1 MSAPTSIQ
9 ETIFIEVNKRPE
21 YTALSEQIEEAF
33 KEGHLIATEDLE
45 KYDKK
50 QHVPEIAQDVFCKME
65 AAKVKPAAANMQ
77 KSGDLITSKAPINGT
92 IAPLIFLTV
101 MLDTF
106 KPGMTLKAVLNSATF
121 LYQRGD
127 TADAPAAPTATPT
140 VPTAAPTSATSEAAS
155 AAGSSSSVIHIDD
168 DDEAMPSPPPMARKR
183 KNTIDAAVP
192 SDSGGAYSI
201 HSDTSKHASFVSF
214 PVGGKAKMTD
224 HQIFT
229 NPQLKK
235 TIKALKFAT
244 AEKTAVAEEIVD
256 LLYLS
261 NKEYLVQKIAKRKN
275 IPVNQ
280 ADSKADIIAVITEE
294 LVQGITNKINNG
306 RV

>member
-21 YTALSEQIEEAF
+21 YTALSGQVEKAF
-33 KEGHLIATEDLE
+33 EEGHLIATEDLE
-45 KYDKK
+45 KYAKG

-77 KSGDLITSKAPINGT
+77 KSGNLITSKAPINGT

-106 KPGMTLKAVLNSATF
+106 KPGMTLKAALNSATF
-121 LYQRGD
+121 LYQLGD
-127 TADAPAAPTATPT
+127 TADAPVA
-140 VPTAAPTSATSEAAS
+140 PTAAPTAPTAATSEAAS
-155 AAGSSSSVIHIDD
+155 AAGSSSSVIHLED
-168 DDEAMPSPPPMARKR
+168 DDEPSPPPMARKR

-192 SDSGGAYSI
+192 SDSGGAYSV
-201 HSDTSKHASFVSF
+201 HSDTSVHASVVSF
-214 PVGGKAKMTD
+214 PVVGGKAKMTD
-224 HQIFT
+224 HQILT
-229 NPQLKK
+229 KPQLKE
-235 TIKALKFAT
+235 TIKALNLAT
-244 AEKTAVAEEIVD
+244 AEKTAVAEEMVA
-256 LLYLS
+256 LLNLS
-261 NKEYLVQKIAKRKN
+261 SKDYLVHKIAKRKS

-280 ADSKADIIAVITEE
+280 ADSKAEIIAIITEE